1 MIDLSEFESISP
13 YTDAEASEALGKL
26 ADHPAVGI
34 ASQNF
39 FPEESPEFLKNILK
53 QIKTVDQFQEI
64 VMAKFVRWAIE
75 NTAHNFSYDGVSN
88 LDPNKTFL
96 ALSNIGAISPG

>member
-53 QIKTVDQFQEI
+53 QIRTVDQFQEM
-64 VMAKFVRWAIE
+64 VMSKFVQWVID
-75 NTAHNFSYDGVSN
+75 NKAHNFSYEGIEN
-88 LDPNKTFL
+88 L
-96 ALSNIGAISPG
+96 SPRPSPRPRS